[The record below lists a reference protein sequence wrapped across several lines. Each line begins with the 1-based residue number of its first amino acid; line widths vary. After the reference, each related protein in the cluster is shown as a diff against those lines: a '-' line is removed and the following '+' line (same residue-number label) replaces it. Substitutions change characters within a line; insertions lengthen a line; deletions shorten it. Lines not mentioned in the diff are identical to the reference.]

1 MVAVIL
7 LKAVVALILLEA
19 VVALFLLE
27 SRGGCNHVKSRGSF
41 NPLRIHGSSCSMA
54 IVALFLLICHSG
66 SFSLKQSWWLYNS
79 LMTITL
85 LKAVVALFLFNG
97 YSSYIPVKLA

>member
-27 SRGGCNHVKSRGSF
+27 IRGGCNHVKSRGIF

-54 IVALFLLICHSG
+54 IVALFL
-66 SFSLKQSWWLYNS
+66 FS
-79 LMTITL
+79 
-85 LKAVVALFLFNG
+85 
-97 YSSYIPVKLA
+97 